1 MDRHRDINLFRIA
14 EQLQNL
20 LCKAGVR
27 FFPDGFPDL
36 TPFSY
41 TTAVANDIE
50 MWPYSK
56 RNQAAN
62 LRKTIV
68 TFFEADQLLY
78 GYLNAL
84 DKVASNLSLYYGV
97 TGFDLSPCLDFSLE
111 DQKAA
116 LLINSLINGAF
127 LVSGIRV
134 IPSLRTGDVRTLS
147 ALKSYPRGVC
157 YALGSLGC
165 NQKYLTLGA
174 LLLELKLALCEPS
187 QVLAYGNILN
197 GDSKIF
203 RKWGIPLQNVPDYQ
217 TRTRGKIERRHLD
230 V

>member
-1 MDRHRDINLFRIA
+1 MNKCVKEGFCVSARKEHEIQRVA

-68 TFFEADQLLY
+68 TFFEADQLL
-78 GYLNAL
+78 
-84 DKVASNLSLYYGV
+84 
-97 TGFDLSPCLDFSLE
+97 
-111 DQKAA
+111 
-116 LLINSLINGAF
+116 
-127 LVSGIRV
+127 
-134 IPSLRTGDVRTLS
+134 
-147 ALKSYPRGVC
+147 
-157 YALGSLGC
+157 
-165 NQKYLTLGA
+165 
-174 LLLELKLALCEPS
+174 
-187 QVLAYGNILN
+187 
-197 GDSKIF
+197 
-203 RKWGIPLQNVPDYQ
+203 
-217 TRTRGKIERRHLD
+217 
-230 V
+230 